1 MRRISIRGATL
12 AVAIATATSGLGAV
26 GIAAASND
34 APQVHDDAAVTSAYD
49 VRGEIHQL
57 QVEQAGARHTA
68 DLRAAQLRAAAA
80 ARKAELARAEAA
92 RQAAAQRASRDAYR
106 RALYSGDPRTIA
118 RAMLAN
124 YGWGDGQ
131 WSCLD
136 ALWTRESS
144 WQVHNTNPGSGAYG
158 IPQALPGSK
167 MAWAGS
173 DWRDNPRTQIAWGL
187 HYIALRYG
195 TPCAAWSHSQNFDFY

>member
-12 AVAIATATSGLGAV
+12 AVAVATVTSGMGAV
-26 GIAAASND
+26 GIAAAAND
-34 APQVHDDAAVTSAYD
+34 SPHVHDDAAATSTYD

-57 QVEQAGARHTA
+57 QLDQAHARHTA
-68 DLRAAQLRAAAA
+68 DLRAAQLRTAAA

-92 RQAAAQRASRDAYR
+92 RQAAAERASREAHR

-118 RAMLAN
+118 RAMLAD
-124 YGWGDGQ
+124 YGWGDAQ

-158 IPQALPGSK
+158 IPQALPGYK

-173 DWRDNPRTQIAWGL
+173 DWRDNPRTQIFWGL
-187 HYIALRYG
+187 HYIAQRYG
-195 TPCAAWSHSQNFDFY
+195 TPCAAWSHSQSYDFY